1 MVCYCVYM
9 TDSKNPIIVYGAEWC
24 AFCHVAMKYFDDK
37 GVAYEYRNV
46 DENQAWLQES
56 VTKSGQTGIPVLD
69 MNGTII
75 VGFDRPKIDA
85 ALTTAA

>member
-1 MVCYCVYM
+1 MNDQKQPV
-9 TDSKNPIIVYGAEWC
+9 IVYGAEWC

-37 GVAYEYRNV
+37 GVKYEYRNV
-46 DENQAWLQES
+46 DEDQKWLMES

-75 VGFDRPKIDA
+75 VGFDRPKIDQALA
-85 ALTTAA
+85 AAE

>member
-1 MVCYCVYM
+1 MS
-9 TDSKNPIIVYGAEWC
+9 DSKNPVQPVIVYGAEWC

-37 GVAYEYRNV
+37 GVKYEYRNV
-46 DENQAWLQES
+46 DDNRDWLMES

-69 MNGTII
+69 MNGTIV

-85 ALTTAA
+85 TLAAQAA

>member
-1 MVCYCVYM
+1 MS
-9 TDSKNPIIVYGAEWC
+9 DSDKKIIVYGAEWC
-24 AFCHVAMKYFDDK
+24 AFCHVAMKYFDEK
-37 GVAYEYRNV
+37 GVSYEYRNV
-46 DENQAWLQES
+46 DENRDWLQES

-85 ALTTAA
+85 ALATA

>member
-1 MVCYCVYM
+1 MSD
-9 TDSKNPIIVYGAEWC
+9 TTNPIIVYGAEWC

-37 GVAYEYRNV
+37 GVKYEYRNV
-46 DENQAWLQES
+46 DENRDWLQES

-85 ALTTAA
+85 ALSAQAA

>member
-1 MVCYCVYM
+1 MSD
-9 TDSKNPIIVYGAEWC
+9 TKNPIIVYGAEWC

-37 GVAYEYRNV
+37 GVTYEYRNV
-46 DENQAWLQES
+46 DDNQAWLQES
-56 VTKSGQTGIPVLD
+56 VDKSGQTGIPVLD

-85 ALTTAA
+85 ALTVTS